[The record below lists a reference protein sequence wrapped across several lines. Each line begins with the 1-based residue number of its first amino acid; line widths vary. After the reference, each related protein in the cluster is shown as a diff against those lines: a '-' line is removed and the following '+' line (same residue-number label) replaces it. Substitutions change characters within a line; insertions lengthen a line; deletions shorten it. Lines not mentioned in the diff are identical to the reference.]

1 MAIELVNIGRIANDG
16 TGDDLREAFSKIN
29 RSLEELDLRIDD
41 KTEGANVGGGTG
53 EIFRRRDGYDLEFK
67 TINGSNGLTI
77 TNNETTL
84 TLNLDTSIANLNL
97 AGDQGAYIHP
107 QGELLTIRGGT
118 GITTT
123 ARDQDNSITIDVDT
137 FLADDPSPALGTTLN
152 ANNNDIINVDLMTA
166 NNIVSLVHGIDIRDI
181 GGLFSEF
188 NFGTLSTVPN
198 TTNFLD
204 YLLTNIDVDMGTVT
218 APDSSNLD
226 FGTLV

>member
-41 KTEGANVGGGTG
+41 KTEGTNVGGGVG

-67 TINGSNGLTI
+67 TINGSNGITI

-84 TLNLDTSIANLNL
+84 TLNLDTSIANLAV
-97 AGDQGAYIHP
+97 AGDQGAFTNV
-107 QGELLTIRGGT
+107 QGELLTIRGGS

-123 ARDQDNSITIDVDT
+123 ARDQDNSITIDVDSV
-137 FLADDPSPALGTTLN
+137 LVDDPNPSLSATLS
-152 ANNNDIINVDLMTA
+152 ANQNDIIGVDLMTA
-166 NNIVSLVHGIDIRDI
+166 NNVISLVHGIDIRDI
-181 GGLFSEF
+181 GALFTEF
-188 NFGTLSTVPN
+188 NFGTLSTIPN

-204 YLLTNIDVDMGTVT
+204 YLITNVDVDMGTVT
-218 APDSSNLD
+218 NPDSSNLD
-226 FGTLV
+226 FGTVV

>member
-53 EIFRRRDGYDLEFK
+53 EIFRRRDGYDLQFK

-84 TLNLDTSIANLNL
+84 TLNLDTSIANLNV
-97 AGDQGAYIHP
+97 AGNQGAFTNA

-137 FLADDPSPALGTTLN
+137 FLADDPNPALGATLN

-188 NFGTLSTVPN
+188 NFGTLSTTPN

-204 YLLTNIDVDMGTVT
+204 YLIVNIDVDMGTVN

-226 FGTLV
+226 FGTVV